1 MGKIPY
7 LKCLFFFLCVYVCVS
22 ENPEKPLVPLSA
34 VEEKQQKEEL
44 LSKNHWPKQPT
55 DCFPFSHTHDTA
67 LAPFQK
73 KSLCETQKRNEKN

>member
-1 MGKIPY
+1 M
-7 LKCLFFFLCVYVCVS
+7 LFFFLCVYVCVS

-44 LSKNHWPKQPT
+44 LSKNHWPKQHRLL
-55 DCFPFSHTHDTA
+55 PFLTRMILPLPPSK
-67 LAPFQK
+67 K